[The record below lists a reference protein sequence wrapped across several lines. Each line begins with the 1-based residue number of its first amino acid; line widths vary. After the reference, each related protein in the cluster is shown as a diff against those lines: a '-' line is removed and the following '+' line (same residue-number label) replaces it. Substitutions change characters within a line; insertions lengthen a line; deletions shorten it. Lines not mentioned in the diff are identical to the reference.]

1 MLIKKNL
8 LFMLKYLYLQ
18 SYFIITYNFACNRI
32 ANAGIKV
39 SILSYMDR
47 FWGEKTK
54 KTFLKLRERLFCV
67 GSDGFEPPK
76 A

>member
-1 MLIKKNL
+1 
-8 LFMLKYLYLQ
+8 MLKYLYLQ
-18 SYFIITYNFACNRI
+18 SYFIIRI
-32 ANAGIKV
+32 TLLAIVSQNAGIKV
-39 SILSYMDR
+39 SILSYLDL